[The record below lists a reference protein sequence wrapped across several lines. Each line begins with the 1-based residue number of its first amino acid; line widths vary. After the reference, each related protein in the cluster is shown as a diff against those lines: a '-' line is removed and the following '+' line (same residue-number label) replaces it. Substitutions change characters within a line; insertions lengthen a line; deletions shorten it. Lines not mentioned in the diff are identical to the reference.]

1 MKKAPLS
8 IFLIMFTAPLLMQC
22 ASQDDLTLIHSQ
34 LRKMDK
40 KITELETTTVD
51 EMRKRQASNAAQI
64 DQLNQDLLALQ
75 GGLEET
81 GHLNRT
87 LKEQS
92 KELELT
98 FKQYA
103 AQEEEKRLA
112 EVRRLEEEISN
123 KDKQLDDFSSQL
135 KVQQEN
141 LNAIQQ
147 ARVDEAKRKAT
158 AAARAA
164 EQARAKA
171 NAASTAATSGSSVT
185 RIRADKR
192 KKLISAGSSPSPAAQ
207 ASKPATGTVA
217 SKPSAQPATPK
228 VSTATGGNLG
238 KAQSLYNQGQFRE
251 AYQQFENISAAG
263 GTGSDT
269 VTAKY
274 MMGEC
279 LFALKEYDQAILDYQ
294 NIITN
299 HPSTVQAPAAMLKQ
313 AMAFEKLNDNDTA
326 KILYKKLIATYKDSP
341 EAQQAQQ
348 KIGSN

>member
-1 MKKAPLS
+1 MKKAPFS
-8 IFLIMFTAPLLMQC
+8 IFLILFAAPLLMQC
-22 ASQDDLTLIHSQ
+22 ASQDDLTLIHAQ
-34 LRKMDK
+34 MRNLDK
-40 KITELETTTVD
+40 KLTELETTTVD

-92 KELELT
+92 KELETT

-103 AQEEEKRLA
+103 AQEEEKRLR
-112 EVRRLEEEISN
+112 EVKRLEEEIAN
-123 KDKQLDDFSSQL
+123 KDRQLQDFSSQL
-135 KVQQEN
+135 KTQQEN
-141 LNAIQQ
+141 LSAIQQ
-147 ARVDEAKRKAT
+147 ARVDDAKRKAV

-171 NAASTAATSGSSVT
+171 NEASKAATSGSSVT

-192 KKLISAGSSPSPAAQ
+192 KKLISAGNSPSPAPAAQ
-207 ASKPATGTVA
+207 TSRPAPKSVA
-217 SKPSAQPATPK
+217 AQPVSGGTQTTP
-228 VSTATGGNLG
+228 GGNLG

-251 AYQQFENISAAG
+251 AYQQFENLSSAG
-263 GTGSDT
+263 GAGSDT

-279 LFALKEYDQAILDYQ
+279 LFSLKEYDQAILDYQ

-299 HPSTVQAPAAMLKQ
+299 HPSTAQAPAAMLKQ
-313 AMAFEKLNDNDTA
+313 AMAFEKLNDKDTA

-348 KIGSN
+348 KVGSN

>member
-8 IFLIMFTAPLLMQC
+8 IFLIMFAAPLLMQC

-103 AQEEEKRLA
+103 SQEEAKRLA
-112 EVRRLEEEISN
+112 EVRRLEEEIAN
-123 KDKQLDDFSSQL
+123 KDQQLDNFSSQL

-147 ARVDEAKRKAT
+147 ARVDEAKRKA
-158 AAARAA
+158 ASAARAA

-171 NAASTAATSGSSVT
+171 TAASTAASSGSSAT

-192 KKLISAGSSPSPAAQ
+192 KKLISTGSNPTPAAQ
-207 ASKPATGTVA
+207 TSKPATGTVT
-217 SKPSAQPATPK
+217 SQPASAAVQTT
-228 VSTATGGNLG
+228 SGGNLG

-251 AYQQFENISAAG
+251 AYQQFENLSAAG

-269 VTAKY
+269 VISKY

-279 LFALKEYDQAILDYQ
+279 LFSLKEYDQAILDYQ

-299 HPSTVQAPAAMLKQ
+299 HPSSAQAPAAMLKQ

-326 KILYKKLIATYKDSP
+326 KILYKKLVATYKDSP

-348 KIGSN
+348 KLGSN